1 MSAPIYSRR
10 ALVEARVVERE
21 QAGAAPEEKTIF
33 DLVPLD
39 APMPEAL
46 ILGYWADWLGEFV
59 SRDRYLASMPI
70 DRVRGPIVPP
80 APEAPIAHRQTV
92 VAHEEFLFSDFK

>member
-1 MSAPIYSRR
+1 MTAPLYSRR
-10 ALVEARVVERE
+10 ALTQSRDAE
-21 QAGAAPEEKTIF
+21 AAPPLFADRTSF
-33 DLVPLD
+33 DRVPLD
-39 APMPEAL
+39 APMPEGL
-46 ILGYWADWLGEFV
+46 VLGYWADWLGEFV
-59 SRDRYLASMPI
+59 SRDKYVASMPI